1 MSAQLQSAPIG
12 AAALENFARYAY
24 QSAHTPTADGRVAP
38 LPLTLDAALAEAYA
52 RGQEAQEPIQNY
64 ADRRGE

>member
-1 MSAQLQSAPIG
+1 MSAQRWP
-12 AAALENFARYAY
+12 ALSE
-24 QSAHTPTADGRVAP
+24 SV
-38 LPLTLDAALAEAYA
+38 LPLETWQVSQAMSANTRNGQVPHWDQAREYA